1 MFSFRNLEVYKRS
14 RELVKEIYN
23 LMDKFPKKEQFALSD
38 QLRRA
43 VISVPSN
50 IAEGLSR
57 RSTKEKLHFIE
68 ISYGSLMEVLCQ
80 CEIALDLKYIE
91 IEEFLQMETQIQI
104 ISKLLSGLRKN
115 LLTQLNPNPIH

>member
-1 MFSFRNLEVYKRS
+1 MEIFSFRDLEVYKKS

-23 LMDKFPKKEQFALSD
+23 LLDKFPKREQFALSD

-57 RSTKEKLHFIE
+57 RSYKEKLHFIE

-91 IEEFLQMETQIQI
+91 TEEFNQMETRIQT
-104 ISKLLSGLRKN
+104 ISKLLSGIRKN
-115 LLTQLNPNPIH
+115 ILTQLNH

>member
-1 MFSFRNLEVYKRS
+1 MEIFSFRSLEVYKKS
-14 RELVKEIYN
+14 REFVKEIYN
-23 LMDKFPKKEQFALSD
+23 LLDKFPKREQFALSD

-57 RSTKEKLHFIE
+57 RSHKEKLHFIE

-91 IEEFLQMETQIQI
+91 EGEFQQIETRIQV

-115 LLTQLNPNPIH
+115 LLTQLNP

>member
-1 MFSFRNLEVYKRS
+1 MEIFSFRSLEVYKKS
-14 RELVKEIYN
+14 REFVKEIYN
-23 LMDKFPKKEQFALSD
+23 LLDKFPKREQFALSD

-57 RSTKEKLHFIE
+57 RSHKENLHFIE

-91 IEEFLQMETQIQI
+91 EGEFQQIETRIQV

-115 LLTQLNPNPIH
+115 LLTQLNP